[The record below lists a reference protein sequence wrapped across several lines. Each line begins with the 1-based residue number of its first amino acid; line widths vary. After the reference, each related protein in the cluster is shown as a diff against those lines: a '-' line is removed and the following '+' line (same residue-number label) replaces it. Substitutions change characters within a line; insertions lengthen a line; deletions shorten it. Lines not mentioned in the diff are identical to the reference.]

1 MLLKLR
7 FFAEQDTASSKTKT
21 LAIQNPKLEILPKDM
36 IRQKLIE
43 KKVGQGT
50 FRWRSHEVSRIEGLS
65 DAVFGF
71 AITLLVVSLEVPTTF
86 NELAHLMNGFGAFA
100 ISFMLLFLVWFNQHK
115 FFRRYGLQDAT
126 TVWLNGALL
135 FVVLFYVYPLKFLF
149 TFLVDRFTGGHGEV
163 RLPNGNV
170 EQMIETDQQMG
181 TLMLI
186 FGIGYFA
193 VFAVF
198 VLLHLHAYRKRE
210 ALELTKVE
218 RFDTLSSVQ
227 ESGLNCA
234 IALVSI
240 CIVLF
245 AGARYSGFA
254 GMTYML
260 TGIVMWIHGYVMG
273 SRREKLLKRL
283 DPETE
288 STSPPAPFKPDP
300 VRE

>member
-1 MLLKLR
+1 
-7 FFAEQDTASSKTKT
+7 
-21 LAIQNPKLEILPKDM
+21 M
-36 IRQKLIE
+36 IRQKLID
-43 KKVGQGT
+43 KKVGLGT

-149 TFLVDRFTGGHGEV
+149 TFLVDRFTGGHGEI

-170 EQMIETDQQMG
+170 EQMIESDQQMG

-198 VLLHLHAYRKRE
+198 VLLHLHAYRKRD
-210 ALELTKVE
+210 ALELTEVE
-218 RFDTLSSVQ
+218 LFDTWNSIQ

-234 IALVSI
+234 VALISI
-240 CIVLF
+240 SIVLF
-245 AGARYSGFA
+245 AGPRYSGMA
-254 GMTYML
+254 GIVYMG
-260 TGIVMWIHGYVMG
+260 TGIVMGVHGYVMG
-273 SRREKLLKRL
+273 SRRQKLVKRL
-283 DPETE
+283 DPENRFDTQI
-288 STSPPAPFKPDP
+288 SVTRSGP
-300 VRE
+300 VSE